1 MQEKTNVELNEDTR
15 KRKLVR
21 NEFLYYGNSSGK
33 FELPIIRKQAVDIDK
48 IKFISYV
55 DTKKGDKDNSLKT
68 VHFFTYDW
76 KFERVYDDAETEI
89 EKLSEFYCVLT
100 PDFSLF
106 TNMPLALQI
115 ASVFKNRWCGAY
127 WQSKGLKVIPTV
139 SWGDERSFGF
149 CFDGIEQGSVVAVS
163 TYCRENCKE
172 EFMAGYNVMLEKIKP
187 RAIIC
192 YDEPFPEMRGNVV
205 EFLPTT
211 YEWTKELS
219 PADLLH
225 FQWEKTHRNIIGLNP
240 NDFRYFKYDDPHAKV
255 NVTTCDV
262 CGRPLATDAYGNGE
276 CLNCG
281 WVQDEIHREN
291 PDIVFYPDLVSLN
304 KAKSLYKQG
313 KPFKPDFEDFVEAL
327 FMYSEMTFKYKDV
340 LYEVFLRQD
349 DAIVFCSA
357 TMQRE
362 FKSKREFIDE
372 ANIDNAL
379 LKDIWPDVID
389 ADYMN

>member
-172 EFMAGYNVMLEKIKP
+172 DRKS
-187 RAIIC
+187 
-192 YDEPFPEMRGNVV
+192 VV
-205 EFLPTT
+205 
-211 YEWTKELS
+211 
-219 PADLLH
+219 
-225 FQWEKTHRNIIGLNP
+225 
-240 NDFRYFKYDDPHAKV
+240 
-255 NVTTCDV
+255 
-262 CGRPLATDAYGNGE
+262 
-276 CLNCG
+276 
-281 WVQDEIHREN
+281 
-291 PDIVFYPDLVSLN
+291 
-304 KAKSLYKQG
+304 
-313 KPFKPDFEDFVEAL
+313 
-327 FMYSEMTFKYKDV
+327 
-340 LYEVFLRQD
+340 
-349 DAIVFCSA
+349 
-357 TMQRE
+357 
-362 FKSKREFIDE
+362 
-372 ANIDNAL
+372 
-379 LKDIWPDVID
+379 
-389 ADYMN
+389 